1 MRVPSSAYTVLLT
14 LVDDKKEYVTLQDQ
28 EHLMTGLGEAIRRS
42 LRSGDVYTQYSSCQ
56 FLLMVMGTSLENAWK
71 VVERIRNNYSGGGEG
86 AFRVYRFQYPSAS
99 VGGQGHDSNW

>member
-71 VVERIRNNYSGGGEG
+71 VVERIRNNYSGE
-86 AFRVYRFQYPSAS
+86 AKEHSVYWFQYPSAS